1 MPSLRLSRDRILC
14 CGLFKKKRRILS
26 KINEKHST
34 NKHYFYF
41 KLIILEYQSKRSS
54 KKLGDFGIVNIVQEA
69 TPITPDNQ
77 PIISS
82 NQSTINEEQTT
93 THQLAEQTS
102 QMLDDIRKY
111 KI

>member
-1 MPSLRLSRDRILC
+1 MSEGRITPTA
-14 CGLFKKKRRILS
+14 S
-26 KINEKHST
+26 S
-34 NKHYFYF
+34 
-41 KLIILEYQSKRSS
+41 EYQSKRSS

-102 QMLDDIRKY
+102 QMLDDIHNLGTTDIQSPFGNEAQNESRNQ
-111 KI
+111 

>member
-1 MPSLRLSRDRILC
+1 MR
-14 CGLFKKKRRILS
+14 
-26 KINEKHST
+26 KIQQINIV
-34 NKHYFYF
+34 YFF

-69 TPITPDNQ
+69 TPISPDNQ

-111 KI
+111 KIQSKKKHPISYVVCLNLSFFSSTYTC